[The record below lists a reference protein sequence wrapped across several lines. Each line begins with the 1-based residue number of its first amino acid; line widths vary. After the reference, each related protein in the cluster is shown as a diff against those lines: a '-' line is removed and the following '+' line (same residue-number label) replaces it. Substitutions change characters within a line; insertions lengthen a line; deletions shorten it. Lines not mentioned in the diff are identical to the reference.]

1 MVLPT
6 VSTRRILCTVRIRA
20 SPLASVPHL
29 HLTPTYIGPTVVCPT
44 YRPTATRNGREAL
57 VSPTDLTV
65 NLLLSMSNN
74 SLLIL

>member
-57 VSPTDLTV
+57 LLTDLTV